1 MKQTISSLL
10 DFINTRITSQT
21 FKVDTE
27 VFKKS
32 AQGADSVLQKTTMKI
47 NATMEFKIDHNYK
60 ELIKKENGDFIVKI
74 SLDYKAKNSNGE
86 KHFLTLKN
94 TQEFAFRVNDYKS
107 IYLCAEKD
115 ILNYVISI
123 VYLSIKDSLERIFSD
138 VGFPE
143 LGALPSDYKKVFTV

>member
-1 MKQTISSLL
+1 MKQTISSVL
-10 DFINTRITSQT
+10 DFINTRITSQN
-21 FKVDTE
+21 FKVDTD

-32 AQGADSVLQKTTMKI
+32 AQGTDSVLQRTTMKI
-47 NATMEFKIDHNYK
+47 EARMGFKINHNYK

-74 SLDYKAKNSNGE
+74 SLDYKARNGNEE

-94 TQEFAFRVNDYKS
+94 TQEFAFRVNDHKNL
-107 IYLCAEKD
+107 YLCAERD

-123 VYLSIKDSLERIFSD
+123 VYLSIKDSLERIFSG

-143 LGALPSDYKKVFTV
+143 LGKLPSDYKKVFIV